1 MMDPTPTTMLLGLL
15 PIVLMVG
22 VLYWFLRRLTG
33 PNSYQSRCLAAM
45 QRQNEMLERI
55 AAALEKRA

>member
-1 MMDPTPTTMLLGLL
+1 MDFAPTEVLLGLL
-15 PIVLMVG
+15 PILLMIG

-55 AAALEKRA
+55 AAAIEKRQ